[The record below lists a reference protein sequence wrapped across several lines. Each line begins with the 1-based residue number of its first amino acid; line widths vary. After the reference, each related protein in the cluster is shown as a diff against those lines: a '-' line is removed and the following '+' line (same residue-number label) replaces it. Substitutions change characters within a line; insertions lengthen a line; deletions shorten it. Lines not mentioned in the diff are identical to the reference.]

1 MPELITKSLLERS
14 ADPGRTPVDVLL
26 VDDNPVKLMALETAL
41 APLGENI
48 VRAFSGRE
56 ALRHLLTRDFAT
68 IILDVNMPELDGF
81 ETAQMIRARARS
93 AATPIIFV
101 SAVNIDE
108 ADASK
113 GYALGAVDYICA
125 PLSPEVLRA
134 KVGVFVELHRK
145 NEESR
150 LQALR
155 LQERSRELERS
166 QRELRL
172 SERMASIG
180 TLCAGLGH
188 DMGNLLLPISVWIDS
203 VDSDRLPPDLQEG
216 VHSLRACIQYLRK
229 LASGLRLVS
238 LDPAQAAGEERTA
251 LAAWAHEVGPILRN
265 AVPRGVTL
273 EIDIPEDCPTAQIAA
288 HRLAQIAFNLVQN
301 SGEALRSRTGGM
313 VRLWARHDPGAAGVR
328 IGVTDNGP
336 GMTPDV
342 MTRCLDPFFT
352 TKSRGIS
359 TGLGLSL
366 VQGILQNAGATLD
379 ISSSPEAGATFSFLL
394 PCADPGPAI
403 VPDVLVEV
411 DDPRIRS
418 LASSLARASGCRVV
432 NEMSSDHPRPAV
444 WITDSAEKFEK
455 LNDLFAGR
463 WDRMTCLLADG
474 SGAEGPAAATPLT
487 GSNGLGANLRRFAHR
502 LASAGAR
509 VESAPEPNVGAV

>member
-14 ADPGRTPVDVLL
+14 IDPGRTPVDVLL

-113 GYALGAVDYICA
+113 GYSLGAVDYICA

-150 LQALR
+150 LQAMR

-166 QRELRL
+166 QRDLRL

-203 VDSDRLPPDLQEG
+203 VDPDRLPPDLQEG
-216 VHSLRACIQYLRK
+216 VQSLRACIQYLRK

-238 LDPAQAAGEERTA
+238 LDPAQSAGEEKTA
-251 LAAWAHEVGPILRN
+251 LPAWAHEVGPILRN

-273 EIDIPEDCPTAQIAA
+273 EIDVPDDCPAALIAA

-301 SGEALRSRTGGM
+301 SGEALRDRTGGM
-313 VRLWARHDPGAAGVR
+313 VRLWAMHDRAAAGVR
-328 IGVTDNGP
+328 VGVTDNGP
-336 GMTPDV
+336 GMSPDV
-342 MTRCLDPFFT
+342 LARCLDPFFT

-366 VQGILQNAGATLD
+366 VQGILQSAGATLE
-379 ISSSPEAGATFSFLL
+379 ISSSPEEGATFSFLL
-394 PCADPGPAI
+394 PCAEPRATI
-403 VPDVLVEV
+403 VPDVLIEV
-411 DDPRIRS
+411 ADPRIRS

-432 NEMSSDHPRPAV
+432 GELGDDHPRPAV
-444 WITDSAEKFEK
+444 WITDNSDALDKANER
-455 LNDLFAGR
+455 FAGR
-463 WDRMTCLLADG
+463 SDRLACLLTNG
-474 SGAEGPAAATPLT
+474 SEAGRLTAATPLT
-487 GSNGLGANLRRFAHR
+487 GSNGLGARLRRFVHQ
-502 LASAGAR
+502 LAA
-509 VESAPEPNVGAV
+509 ESARREASSDPDVGAV

>member
-14 ADPGRTPVDVLL
+14 VNPDRTPVDVLL

-203 VDSDRLPPDLQEG
+203 VESERLPQDLQEG
-216 VHSLRACIQYLRK
+216 VQSLRACIQYLRK

-238 LDPAQAAGEERTA
+238 LDPAQASGEERTA
-251 LAAWAHEVGPILRN
+251 LHAWALEVGPILRN

-273 EIDIPEDCPTAQIAA
+273 EIDVPEECPAALIAA

-301 SGEALRSRTGGM
+301 SGEALRDRSGGI
-313 VRLWARHDPGAAGVR
+313 VRLWAQHDRAAAGVR

-342 MTRCLDPFFT
+342 LARCMDPFFT

-366 VQGILQNAGATLD
+366 VQGILQSAGATLD
-379 ISSSPEAGATFSFLL
+379 ITSSPDDGATFSFLL
-394 PCADPGPAI
+394 PCAEAGATI
-403 VPDVLVEV
+403 VPDVFIEV
-411 DDPRIRS
+411 ADPRIRS
-418 LASSLARASGCRVV
+418 LATSLVRASGCRVV
-432 NEMSSDHPRPAV
+432 SELEVDHPRPAV
-444 WITDSAEKFEK
+444 WITDLADAVDKAGAQ
-455 LNDLFAGR
+455 FAGR
-463 WDRMTCLLADG
+463 SDRMVCLVSDGFSADRV
-474 SGAEGPAAATPLT
+474 SDTTPLT
-487 GSNGLGANLRRFAHR
+487 GSNGLGSRLRRFVQQ
-502 LASAGAR
+502 LASDPAR
-509 VESAPEPNVGAV
+509 REHAPEPNVGAV